1 MLRKSLRKGHIFY
14 TDPKRLRLDTII
26 LPSTLFGWKICYIGK
41 EHLVSVASKD
51 QLGYGYIALVLH
63 VYYDS
68 NVSSKNNGYSY

>member
-14 TDPKRLRLDTII
+14 TDPKRLLLDTII

-51 QLGYGYIALVLH
+51 QLGYGILTSLN
-63 VYYDS
+63 DP
-68 NVSSKNNGYSY
+68 NIPRIFISSMF